1 MELKNSEPQSE
12 KSKKTGYTE
21 EEILAL
27 LDFACTDSFPDFNN
41 GARLGWGK

>member
-12 KSKKTGYTE
+12 KSKITTYSE

-27 LDFACTDSFPDFNN
+27 IDFACTDSFPDFNN
-41 GARLGWGK
+41 GSRLGWGK